1 MEVLRAWEAEN
12 LRLRTQVVKLMEQQV
27 KSAALEAKAHQNDML
42 WQKEKAALVRQ
53 LKGNNKQNVQRRLHL
68 TNSHKSLREEKRRLL
83 EERESSVQLL
93 EENDSE
99 MNQLRIQLQQLEV
112 SACTSSPASPPKYH
126 STPLA
131 LQEEH
136 QHTLQEKDAVNA
148 ENLKFRATVAEL
160 EAEVSG
166 LTAQMIREQ
175 KEAPCL
181 LSPLNCQVG

>member
-99 MNQLRIQLQQLEV
+99 MNQLRIQLQQLEA

-131 LQEEH
+131 L
-136 QHTLQEKDAVNA
+136 
-148 ENLKFRATVAEL
+148 
-160 EAEVSG
+160 
-166 LTAQMIREQ
+166 
-175 KEAPCL
+175 
-181 LSPLNCQVG
+181 